1 MPGGPSTPAEV
12 MLQTPSVSL
21 EDWAPYR
28 ALAGAWTAGVL
39 RLRASGLWG
48 SARALVV
55 EALLRDD
62 PRPCLLLVSSLAD
75 AQRWA
80 GDLRFFGGRAV
91 EFPPPEPRFWRGGR
105 QRETDAARA
114 LVCHRLL
121 AGEPLAVVTTP
132 AALTHP
138 LSAPTAFRAAA
149 VRLSVGDSL
158 DRDLLLEALG
168 QAGYERA
175 DTVVEVGQYG
185 ARGGIVDV
193 FGPADR
199 RPVRVEFL
207 GDDIESIRLFD
218 PTSQRS
224 TDALEEVTVLP
235 LAGGEASAT
244 LLAYLPPAAP
254 IVLDQPELL
263 DAPPDDAPA
272 ALPLVGLLA
281 DRQRLELP
289 LLAAGPAEG
298 RGAPAADG
306 LTIEVDTRSVARFD
320 GQFRQLAAELTRW
333 IAEGTRVRLV
343 ASDPPQADRLRGILR
358 EHLLEATPV
367 DRLWGPERLGIV
379 VGECS
384 GGFAVPALAFVLLT
398 DEELFGARRRPLRR
412 PRYERGAALTAFTD
426 LGLGDLVVHED
437 HGIGRYLGL
446 RTLSVGDRE
455 ADFLLLEYAEGGQL
469 YLPVERLDLVSKY
482 LGADASQARLDRL
495 GSATWQRVKE
505 SVRASLR
512 VMAEELLRLYAQRAV
527 VGGHTFAADSP
538 WQREFEAAF
547 RFEETPDQ
555 LRAIEEVKA
564 DMEAE
569 RPMDRLVAGDVGYGK
584 TEVALRAVFK
594 AVADGAQAAVLVPTT
609 VLAQQHWATFS
620 DRFDPFP
627 ARVEL
632 LSRFRSPRE
641 QKAIV
646 EGLRQGRV
654 DVVIGTHRLLSKDV
668 AFKNLGLLVV
678 DEEHRFGVAAKERI
692 KQLRASV
699 DVLSLTATPIPRTL
713 YMSLSGVR
721 DLSVIE
727 TPPLERLPVETH
739 ICRFSREVI
748 REALGREL
756 RRGGQVFFVHNR
768 VQSLP
773 SMVRFIQQMAPEA
786 RVVMAHGQMREREL
800 EAVMVKFMTGQADV
814 LVSTA
819 IVESGLDIPASNTI
833 VINRADR
840 FGLAQLYQL
849 RGRVG
854 RERQQA
860 YAYLLIPADG
870 RVDEQA
876 GRRLRV
882 LQELTEL
889 GSGFKLALRDLEIRG
904 AGNLLGPDQ
913 HGHLAA
919 VGYDLYTKLLEEA
932 VRNLRGE
939 TAEARVDP
947 VVSVDVEAYLPEAY
961 VPEVTQRLALYRRL
975 TDAASPADLADFRSE
990 LADRFGPPPPAVEQ
1004 LLEVVALRV
1013 TARPLGIDRLEA
1025 RAGKALIKFAP
1036 TTSVSPERLVR
1047 MIQQSR
1053 GRLRMSRE
1061 FALEAILPAGG
1072 WPVTRD
1078 ALRELLGQLG
1088 RLAGAER

>member
-1 MPGGPSTPAEV
+1 
-12 MLQTPSVSL
+12 MLETQPVSL
-21 EDWAPYR
+21 KDWAPYR
-28 ALAGAWTAGVL
+28 ALAGAWTRGDVC
-39 RLRASGLWG
+39 LRASGLWG

-55 EALLRDD
+55 GALLAPD
-62 PRPCLLLVSSLAD
+62 PRPCLVLVSSLAE

-91 EFPPPEPRFWRGGR
+91 EFPPPEPRLWRGR

-121 AGEPLAVVTTP
+121 AGEPLAVVATP

-138 LSAPTAFRAAA
+138 LPDPAAFRAAT
-149 VRLSVGDSL
+149 VRLSVGDRL
-158 DRDLLLEALG
+158 DRELLLEALEG
-168 QAGYERA
+168 AGYERA
-175 DTVVEVGQYG
+175 HTVAEVGQWSV
-185 ARGGIVDV
+185 RGGIVDV

-199 RPVRVEFL
+199 RPVRIELF
-207 GDDIESIRLFD
+207 GDEIESLRLFD

-224 TDALEEVTVLP
+224 TDSLPEVALLP
-235 LAGGEASAT
+235 LGRAEATAN
-244 LLAYLPPAAP
+244 LLAYLPPRAP
-254 IVLDQPELL
+254 VVLDQPELL
-263 DAPPDDAPA
+263 DAPPEDAPA
-272 ALPLVGLLA
+272 AQPLAGLLA
-281 DRQRLELP
+281 DRQRLELG
-289 LLAAGPAEG
+289 LLSAAAPARG
-298 RGAPAADG
+298 RGEAARTD
-306 LTIEVDTRSVARFD
+306 LDFDTHSVARFD
-320 GQFRQLAAELTRW
+320 GQFRQLAGELTRW
-333 IAEGTRVRLV
+333 IGEGTRVRLA
-343 ASDPPQADRLRGILR
+343 ASDTHQAESLRQILR

-367 DRLWGPERLGIV
+367 GTFWGPERLGVV

-384 GGFAVPALAFVLLT
+384 SGFAVPALGIVLLT
-398 DEELFGARRRPLRR
+398 EEELFGARRRTLRR

-426 LGLGDLVVHED
+426 LALGDLVVHED

-446 RTLSVGDRE
+446 RTMPVGDRE
-455 ADFLLLEYAEGGQL
+455 ADFLLLEYAESGHL
-469 YLPVERLDLVSKY
+469 YLPVERLDLISKY
-482 LGADASQARLDRL
+482 LGADASAARLDRL
-495 GSATWQRVKE
+495 GGAAWQRVKE

-512 VMAEELLRLYAQRAV
+512 EMAEGLLKLYAERAV
-527 VGGHTFAADSP
+527 VPGRKFSPDTP

-555 LRAIEEVKA
+555 LRAIEEVKV

-594 AVADGAQAAVLVPTT
+594 AVADGAQAAILVPTT
-609 VLAQQHWATFS
+609 VLAQQHRSTFS
-620 DRFDPFP
+620 DRFGPFP

-646 EGLRQGRV
+646 EGLRQGTV

-668 AFKNLGLLVV
+668 AFKRLGLLVV

-727 TPPLERLPVETH
+727 TAPLERLPVETH
-739 ICRFSREVI
+739 ICRFSREVV
-748 REALGREL
+748 REALEREL
-756 RRGGQVFFVHNR
+756 QRGGQVFFVHNR
-768 VQSLP
+768 IQSLS
-773 SMVRFIQQMAPEA
+773 SMARFIQKMAPDA
-786 RVVMAHGQMREREL
+786 RVVMAHGQMKEREL
-800 EAVMVKFMTGQADV
+800 EAVMVKFTTGQADV

-833 VINRADR
+833 IINRADR

-860 YAYLLIPADG
+860 YAYLLVPADG
-870 RVDEQA
+870 RMDEQA
-876 GRRLRV
+876 ERRLRV

-904 AGNLLGPDQ
+904 AGNLLGPAQ
-913 HGHLAA
+913 HGHVAA
-919 VGYDLYTKLLEEA
+919 VGFDLYTKLLEEA
-932 VRNLRGE
+932 VRNLRGQ
-939 TAEARVDP
+939 TTEAPVDP

-961 VPEVTQRLALYRRL
+961 VPEVNQRLALYRRL
-975 TDAASPADLADFRSE
+975 TDARSPAELADFQSE
-990 LADRFGPPPPAVEQ
+990 LADRFGPPPAAVEH
-1004 LLEVVALRV
+1004 LLEVVAIRIG
-1013 TARPLGIDRLEA
+1013 AGPLGIEKLEA
-1025 RAGKALIKFAP
+1025 RAGRAVIKFAP
-1036 TTSVSPERLVR
+1036 STPLSPDRLVR
-1047 MIQQSR
+1047 LIQGSR

-1061 FALEAILPAGG
+1061 FALEAGLPAGD
-1072 WPVTRD
+1072 WRATRD
-1078 ALRELLGQLG
+1078 ALLELLDQLK
-1088 RLAGAER
+1088 RLVA